1 MGQAAEDLEDWE
13 ARQQNGG
20 TWDKPAKQAFVID
33 TGVEDRM
40 RGYGRIDGAQ
50 IIMDAAQDAAGD
62 NATPEEIAISAVPLI
77 VSKFWDAKKP
87 ETVRRH
93 LLSLWPIIAPM
104 ATTAPDSFDRVL
116 SEFTERATE
125 FR

>member
-1 MGQAAEDLEDWE
+1 MPFE
-13 ARQQNGG
+13 
-20 TWDKPAKQAFVID
+20 ID
-33 TGVEDRM
+33 TGDRDGM
-40 RGYGRIDGAQ
+40 AGYGRIDSAQ
-50 IIMDAAQDAAGD
+50 IIMDAAADAAGF
-62 NATPEEIAISAVPLI
+62 NATPEKIAMHAVPMI

-116 SEFTERATE
+116 SEFAERATE